1 MLQSAAPS
9 SKRGKRKKASDPSG
23 MDAFASADDYE
34 AMLEQFDPEIF
45 DGGNKHKKPLKNTAG
60 TALAGLD
67 TSRPS
72 AKRRKKG
79 SKQSS

>member
-9 SKRGKRKKASDPSG
+9 SKRGKRQKAADASG

-45 DGGNKHKKPLKNTAG
+45 DGGLKHKKTSKVIDSEMP
-60 TALAGLD
+60 GLD
-67 TSRPS
+67 ASRPS

-79 SKQSS
+79 SKQS